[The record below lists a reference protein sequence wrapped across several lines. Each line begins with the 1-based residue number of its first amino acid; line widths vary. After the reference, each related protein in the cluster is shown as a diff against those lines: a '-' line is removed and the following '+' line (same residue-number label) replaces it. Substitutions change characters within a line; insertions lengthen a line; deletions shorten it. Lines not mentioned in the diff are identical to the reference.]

1 MPSGRRCLWRVSTG
15 RLYVVCGVRT
25 LDIGNGL
32 IEDRLEGLGA
42 LELLLDLG
50 DDGLGELAL
59 LPLLD
64 LALVADPRVEDALGL
79 VRDGGL
85 LLELVGLG
93 LELGGLLRVVSAAL
107 RRVTMAHGCAPWRA
121 VSPAVRHTLET
132 SNRVLVMSMTPPRS
146 WTLSMRSLT

>member
-1 MPSGRRCLWRVSTG
+1 MSTNKTNTIRLFSKPRVVLLNQVDYCTDVCNMKLSSVGRLCLLGDDAWGRVSTG

-25 LDIGNGL
+25 LDIGDGL

-85 LLELVGLG
+85 LLKLVGLG
-93 LELGGLLRVVSAAL
+93 LELGGLLRVVSGAL
-107 RRVTMAHGCAPWRA
+107 RGGA
-121 VSPAVRHTLET
+121 
-132 SNRVLVMSMTPPRS
+132 
-146 WTLSMRSLT
+146 

>member
-1 MPSGRRCLWRVSTG
+1 MQREKR
-15 RLYVVCGVRT
+15 VRT
-25 LDIGNGL
+25 LNVGNGL
-32 IEDRLEGLGA
+32 VEDRLEGLGA

-79 VRDGGL
+79 VCDGRL

-93 LELGGLLRVVSAAL
+93 LELGGLLRGVSGVVGRKL
-107 RRVTMAHGCAPWRA
+107 CV
-121 VSPAVRHTLET
+121 
-132 SNRVLVMSMTPPRS
+132 
-146 WTLSMRSLT
+146 